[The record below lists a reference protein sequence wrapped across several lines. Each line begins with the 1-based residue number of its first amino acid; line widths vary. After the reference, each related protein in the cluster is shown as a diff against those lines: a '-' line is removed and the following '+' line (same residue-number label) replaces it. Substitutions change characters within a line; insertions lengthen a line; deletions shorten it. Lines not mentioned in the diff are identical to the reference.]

1 MPDPFDQFAA
11 DRGLRLTAER
21 LGMAPRDVIAP
32 LEDVEQHYVVT
43 LSNPATGTSFRTI
56 FATPLTDP
64 APPAVRD
71 VLWWTASDAWMLE
84 QTQRTIEQWAPMYGY
99 PASEGATARLFQ
111 QHVEQADALEALL
124 GEFHYRRLL
133 SLYESET
140 APTRLNRR
148 PVLR

>member
-1 MPDPFDQFAA
+1 M
-11 DRGLRLTAER
+11 
-21 LGMAPRDVIAP
+21 
-32 LEDVEQHYVVT
+32 VT

-71 VLWWTASDAWMLE
+71 VLWWTASDAWVLE
-84 QTQRTIEQWAPMYGY
+84 QAQRMIEQWAPMYGY
-99 PASEGATARLFQ
+99 PASHEATTRLFQ
-111 QHVEQADALEALL
+111 QHVEQSDALEAFL

-133 SLYESET
+133 FLYESET
-140 APTRLNRR
+140 SPTRLSQR